1 MSGPPPVDA
10 SGSPARPETGPS
22 KRNESDA
29 RGDSTADGNGNAVN
43 DSNADDSNAAADADS
58 TPDSGRPTRRRI
70 LASLAAVGT
79 GLPLAGCGG
88 IDTPGTDTEIE
99 GDTATET
106 ASSPTDAAPDRGPA
120 PSEIGPWPQARGDAA
135 NSGVAAGTGP
145 LSSPSVRWATASA
158 GTVGAAVGVG
168 GEEDGSADQTG
179 AFVVAED
186 GRVAAVD
193 AAGETR
199 WTAGVDAA
207 QFPPAVESGRVVVPE
222 RERLVV
228 LDAATG
234 ERQRTIDV
242 PGGILYAPTVVG
254 SHAFVGTFS
263 SGVVAVD
270 LATGET
276 RWQAGEPSR
285 SYPPVVVGDV
295 AYVTARRWETDESG
309 ERESSASDDSG
320 VFAALDT
327 ETGDRRWT
335 VPLDG
340 NPTAPPG
347 YHGGVV
353 YCGTHQG
360 HVYAV
365 GATTGETRWRETVG
379 DWVTRGP
386 TAAAD
391 GVYVVV
397 LGESPVKLAHDGT
410 VLWRSTIEAGTNP
423 VLGSGVALFGTNEG
437 VVAVGRDDGE
447 VRWRGETDAPV
458 RFDVRVADG
467 VAYGGDQ
474 YGTVLAFDVATGDR
488 RWEFPFR
495 PKTMPGPVVGPRTV
509 AGGNRDGGT
518 YDLLATDGTELSRI
532 GSVGGPSLTPVFLGD
547 GPGSSRET
555 LLSGGGDGVF
565 NRVRTIDYGDSPATD
580 LQPTPTPTA
589 TPGPDE
595 PTATRTPHVDFPQ
608 PEQLWGTS
616 LDVDPRSP
624 LTYAD
629 GVAYVGTAEGIAAV
643 DARDGDLRL
652 KRDLGAT
659 VSGAPAV
666 QNDRLFV
673 ATQGGRLVALGIG
686 GPGDSNPAE
695 ASVRWEVSLDAP
707 VRSGPAVAGGAVIV
721 ATESGRVASYTVGG
735 DRRWERTLDSEMYGG
750 TAATSERV
758 YVGTSTGEVVAL
770 ERSDGSVAWR
780 ASAEGAVHGTP
791 AVGGGGDDERETVY
805 VGDHAGTLSA
815 FAGGSGDVRWR
826 LSLGQW
832 VDAPPAIG
840 HGAVFVADQTG
851 RVYAVV
857 G

>member
-10 SGSPARPETGPS
+10 SDIPARPETGPP
-22 KRNESDA
+22 KRSESDVN
-29 RGDSTADGNGNAVN
+29 GDSTADGNADAG
-43 DSNADDSNAAADADS
+43 SGRNADADSNAAD
-58 TPDSGRPTRRRI
+58 GRPTRRRV
-70 LASLAAVGT
+70 LASVAAVGA

-88 IDTPGTDTEIE
+88 IGTPGTETE

-106 ASSPTDAAPDRGPA
+106 ASSPTDTSPGRGPA
-120 PSEIGPWPQARGDAA
+120 PSVIGPWPQARADAA
-135 NSGVAAGTGP
+135 NTGVAAGTGP
-145 LSSPSVRWATASA
+145 LSSPSVRWTTASA
-158 GTVGAAVGVG
+158 GTIGAAVGVG
-168 GEEDGSADQTG
+168 GEADSSADHTG
-179 AFVVAED
+179 AYVVAED

-193 AAGETR
+193 AAGEER
-199 WTAGVDAA
+199 WTATVDAA

-234 ERQRTIDV
+234 QRQRTIGL

-263 SGVVAVD
+263 GGVVAVD

-276 RWQAGEPSR
+276 RWQAGDPSR
-285 SYPPVVVGDV
+285 SYPPVVVDGV
-295 AYVTARRWETDESG
+295 AYVTARRWGTDETGGS
-309 ERESSASDDSG
+309 ESAASDDAG

-327 ETGDRRWT
+327 ETGDRRWA

-347 YHGGVV
+347 YPDGVV
-353 YCGTHQG
+353 YCGTHRG

-365 GATTGETRWRETVG
+365 DATTGETRWRETVG

-397 LGESPVKLAHDGT
+397 LGEGPVKLTHDGS
-410 VLWRSTIEAGTNP
+410 VSWRSTIDAGTNP
-423 VLGSGVALFGTNEG
+423 VLDSGVALFGTNAG

-458 RFDVRVADG
+458 RFDVQVADG
-467 VAYGGDQ
+467 VAYAGDQ

-495 PKTMPGPVVGPRTV
+495 PKTMSGPVVGPRTV

-518 YDLLATDGTELSRI
+518 YDLLATDGIELSRI

-547 GPGSSRET
+547 EPGSSRET

-565 NRVRTIDYGDSPATD
+565 NRVRTIDYGDSPTTD

-595 PTATRTPHVDFPQ
+595 PTATRTPHIDFPQ

-652 KRDLGAT
+652 RRDLGAV

-666 QNDRLFV
+666 QSDRVFV
-673 ATQGGRLVALGIG
+673 ATRAGRLVALGIG
-686 GPGDSNPAE
+686 GTGDSNLAE
-695 ASVRWEVSLDAP
+695 ASVQWEVSVDAP
-707 VRSGPAVAGGAVIV
+707 VRSGPAVADGAVVV
-721 ATESGRVASYTVGG
+721 ASESGRVASYTVDG
-735 DRRWERTLDSEMYGG
+735 DDRWEQTLDGEIYGG
-750 TAATSERV
+750 TATTSERV
-758 YVGTSTGEVVAL
+758 FVGTSVGEVVAL
-770 ERSDGSVAWR
+770 ERTDGSVAWR

-791 AVGGGGDDERETVY
+791 AVGGEGDDERETVY
-805 VGDHAGTLSA
+805 VGDHAGTVSA
-815 FAGGSGDVRWR
+815 FAGASGDVRWR
-826 LSLGQW
+826 LSVGQW